1 MKQIYK
7 AGGVRKTESGVEYT
21 IRAVSDADRA
31 ILLGKGWVS
40 TIEEIELKAEEPKAE
55 EVKAEEVKSPF
66 NLEKPES
73 ETKKKTKGKQ

>member
-21 IRAVSDADRA
+21 IRAASDADRA

-40 TIEEIELKAEEPKAE
+40 SIEEL
-55 EVKAEEVKSPF
+55 EVKTEEVKSPF
-66 NLEKPES
+66 DLKSSEPEKT
-73 ETKKKTKGKQ
+73 ETKKKTKAK

>member
-21 IRAVSDADRA
+21 IRAASDADRA

-40 TIEEIELKAEEPKAE
+40 SIEEL
-55 EVKAEEVKSPF
+55 EVKTEEVKSPF

-73 ETKKKTKGKQ
+73 ETKKKTKAK

>member
-21 IRAVSDADRA
+21 IRAASDADRA

-40 TIEEIELKAEEPKAE
+40 SIEEL
-55 EVKAEEVKSPF
+55 EVKTEEVKSPF
-66 NLEKPES
+66 DLKSSETEKPVV
-73 ETKKKTKGKQ
+73 ETKKKTKAK